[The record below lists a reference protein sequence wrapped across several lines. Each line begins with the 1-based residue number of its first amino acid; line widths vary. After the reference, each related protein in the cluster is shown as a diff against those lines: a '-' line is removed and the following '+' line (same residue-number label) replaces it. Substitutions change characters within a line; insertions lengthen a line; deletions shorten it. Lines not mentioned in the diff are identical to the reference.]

1 MDWLNRY
8 RHTALRLRPSVDWV
22 RWVSTE
28 QVCEMS
34 ARGDVD
40 GAIELARSNVDC
52 FFESGDMM
60 SRGPAMSVLVEA
72 LLRRGT
78 QLDLAEARSA
88 VDRLAAVPTDPGFVL
103 HELPLLRLRALL
115 AQAHGDDNAYLDF
128 ADKYRTMAN
137 DLGFEGHIAIAAAM

>member
-1 MDWLNRY
+1 
-8 RHTALRLRPSVDWV
+8 
-22 RWVSTE
+22 
-28 QVCEMS
+28 MS

-78 QLDLAEARSA
+78 QLDLR
-88 VDRLAAVPTDPGFVL
+88 
-103 HELPLLRLRALL
+103 
-115 AQAHGDDNAYLDF
+115 
-128 ADKYRTMAN
+128 
-137 DLGFEGHIAIAAAM
+137 